1 MGFKETLKT
10 LVAQCS
16 GALGGVIMGYDG
28 IAIEEYLAD
37 TAGLDVQTLAIEYA
51 SVLKEIKRT
60 VGVLQTGE
68 LEEVS
73 IIAQQCTVIVRGVSD
88 DFFVALVLTA
98 EGNFGKGRY
107 LLKREAPKLREA
119 LQ

>member
-1 MGFKETLKT
+1 MAFREILKNI
-10 LVAQCS
+10 VDES
-16 GALGGVIMGYDG
+16 GGGLGAVLMGYDG
-28 IAIEEYLAD
+28 IAIDEYHRQS
-37 TAGLDVQTLAIEYA
+37 GGMDVPMLAIEYA

-60 VGVLQTGE
+60 VGVLKTGE

-73 IIAQQCTVIVRGVSD
+73 IITGECSIIVRGITD
-88 DFFVALVLTA
+88 DFFVALVIDP

-107 LLKREAPKLREA
+107 LLKREASRLREA

>member
-1 MGFKETLKT
+1 MGFKTILKT
-10 LVAQCS
+10 IVDESS
-16 GALGGVIMGYDG
+16 GGLGAIIMGYDG
-28 IAIEEYLAD
+28 ISIDEYVRASS
-37 TAGLDVQTLAIEYA
+37 GFDVQILTVEYA

-60 VGVLQTGE
+60 VGVLKTGE

-73 IIAQQCTVIVRGVSD
+73 IISEKCMVVVRGISD
-88 DFFVALVLTA
+88 EFFAAIILEP

-107 LLKREAPKLREA
+107 LLKREAARLREA